1 MTPGF
6 YSAHQY
12 TQIYWQFNCVLCRS
26 GVIHEGDRVLTIN
39 GQDCCELTLEEINH
53 ILAESWQHAKLEVE
67 FDVADTVMAS
77 SGVFVVKLPR
87 KHGGLGITLSG
98 KWTFY
103 MLAD

>member
-1 MTPGF
+1 
-6 YSAHQY
+6 
-12 TQIYWQFNCVLCRS
+12 
-26 GVIHEGDRVLTIN
+26 
-39 GQDCCELTLEEINH
+39 LTLEEINH

-98 KWTFY
+98 K
-103 MLAD
+103 

>member
-1 MTPGF
+1 MIDMWMTTG
-6 YSAHQY
+6 
-12 TQIYWQFNCVLCRS
+12 TLCYRC

-39 GQDCCELTLEEINH
+39 GQDCCEKTLEEINH
-53 ILAESWQHAKLEVE
+53 VLSESWQHARLEVE

-98 KWTFY
+98 RPGY
-103 MLAD
+103 NVQLHV